1 MICVSRRVLVPLVG
15 AFVLGSILPAC
26 SGSSPDGA
34 VGTAGQSD
42 AFVTV
47 DVSTPPFITLENR
60 TDQPLIDVTVGIKSG
75 MLTYSGGVSRLEAKE
90 KRQLRH
96 GEFTSRDGTAFNLR
110 IARPSTV
117 SITARD
123 IAGKQFDAAMPW

>member
-1 MICVSRRVLVPLVG
+1 MICVSPCVLVPLVG
-15 AFVLGSILPAC
+15 VFALGSVLSAC

-34 VGTAGQSD
+34 EGTAGQSD

-60 TDQPLIDVTVGIKSG
+60 TDQPLIDVTIGIKSG
-75 MLTYSGGVSRLEAKE
+75 MLTYSGRVSRLEAKE

-96 GEFTSRDGTAFNLR
+96 GEFSSRDGTSFNLR
-110 IARPSTV
+110 IARPTTV
-117 SITARD
+117 LVAARD
-123 IAGKQFDAAMPW
+123 TAGKPFETTVPW